1 MADHFDFKS
10 DVDGSTFQRKKP
22 NNSVFKLQ
30 NTEHIFM
37 QFTDYF
43 QLSVTLTAKLI
54 SYEYISIR
62 CQLISS
68 EKSLESDYSIVFSVF
83 TGEFSV

>member
-1 MADHFDFKS
+1 MADNFDFES
-10 DVDGSTFQRKKP
+10 DVDGSTFQRKQP
-22 NNSVFKLQ
+22 NNCVFKLQ

-43 QLSVTLTAKLI
+43 QLSVTSTTKVI

-68 EKSLESDYSIVFSVF
+68 EKS
-83 TGEFSV
+83 